1 MNPNKILV
9 LKDNNNV
16 FIVRFVERG
25 DSYGKKFCLTNS
37 THDDYVEFYDPRNP
51 FTNDSDF
58 GYFIARYYKQNI
70 MEGEGGIRLY
80 GNDPAWQISDEG
92 MEKVR
97 KWLTN

>member
-1 MNPNKILV
+1 MNANKILV
-9 LKDNNNV
+9 LKACNTAL
-16 FIVRFVERG
+16 IVRLVERG
-25 DSYGKKFCLTNS
+25 DSYGKNFCLTNS

-70 MEGEGGIRLY
+70 MECKGGIRLY
-80 GNDPAWQISDEG
+80 GDDPAWQISDED